1 MSQATLGPV
10 EALLGDAWRAV
21 AGVHDGTV
29 ASYIPELAKA
39 RPGHV
44 RDERGR

>member
-29 ASYIPELAKA
+29 ASYPRTGEGKT
-39 RPGHV
+39 RPRSG
-44 RDERGR
+44 